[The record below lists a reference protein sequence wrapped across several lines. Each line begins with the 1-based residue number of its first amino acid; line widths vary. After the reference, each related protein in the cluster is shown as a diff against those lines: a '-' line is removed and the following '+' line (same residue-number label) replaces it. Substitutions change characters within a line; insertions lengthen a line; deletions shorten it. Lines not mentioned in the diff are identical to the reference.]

1 MATTMI
7 RGAEPSDRER
17 VESLLVASGL
27 PLDGVV
33 DHFSSFFVVDD
44 GDEIVG
50 VAGVELY
57 GKDALL
63 RSVAV
68 SSHTK
73 GTGVG
78 TLLTRRAIDEA
89 CARGARAIYLLT
101 TTAEQF
107 FPRFGFER
115 VSREEV
121 PEGVRVSREFQG
133 ACPASATVMRRAL

>member
-1 MATTMI
+1 MI
-7 RGAEPSDRER
+7 RAAEPSDRQR

-27 PLDGVV
+27 PLDGVA
-33 DHFSSFFVVDD
+33 DHFPSFFVVDE
-44 GDEIVG
+44 GGKIVG

-57 GKDALL
+57 GQYALL

-68 SSHTK
+68 ATDTK

-89 CARGARAIYLLT
+89 HARGARAIYLLT
-101 TTAEQF
+101 TTAEAF

-115 VSREEV
+115 VARDEV
-121 PEGVRVSREFQG
+121 PERVRASREFQG
-133 ACPASATVMRRAL
+133 ACPASATIMRREL